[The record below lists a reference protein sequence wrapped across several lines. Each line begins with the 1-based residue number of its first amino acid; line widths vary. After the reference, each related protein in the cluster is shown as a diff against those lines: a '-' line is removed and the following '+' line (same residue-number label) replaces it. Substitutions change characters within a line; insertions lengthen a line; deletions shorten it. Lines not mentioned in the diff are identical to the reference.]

1 MRVLLGVLMLVITG
15 MACANEDCMILGDSI
30 AVGLSSILAKDQ
42 NLKCETIAKV
52 GRPTSEVLSHAP
64 MSIDARTVIIS
75 TGSND
80 GKIRPYQY
88 SNLRNRI
95 YGNVAWLLPAK
106 HKDARA
112 IINEIARTHGD
123 RVIDLAV
130 LRLSDGIH
138 PTRSS
143 YQTVAQ
149 ELRSDIRPPQVAK
162 AAPIMV
168 INFALSSAG
177 KSQ

>member
-1 MRVLLGVLMLVITG
+1 MRLLLGVLMFVATS
-15 MACANEDCMILGDSI
+15 MACASQDCMILGDSI
-30 AVGLSSILAKDQ
+30 AVGVSSILAKDQ
-42 NLKCETIAKV
+42 YLKCETIAKV

-80 GKIRPYQY
+80 AKIRPYQY

-95 YGNVAWLLPAK
+95 YGNVTWLLPAK
-106 HKDARA
+106 HQDARA

-123 RVIDLAV
+123 RVIDLAA
-130 LRLSDGIH
+130 LPLSDGIH
-138 PTRSS
+138 PTRST
-143 YQTVAQ
+143 YQTVAK
-149 ELRSDIRPPQVAK
+149 ELRSDIRRPQVAK
-162 AAPIMV
+162 AAPILI

-177 KSQ
+177 RTQ